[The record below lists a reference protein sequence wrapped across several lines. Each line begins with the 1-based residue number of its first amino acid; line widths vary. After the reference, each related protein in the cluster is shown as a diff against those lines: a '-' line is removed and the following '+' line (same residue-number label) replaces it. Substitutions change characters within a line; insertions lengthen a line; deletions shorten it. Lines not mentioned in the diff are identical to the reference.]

1 MYSAKRGSSTAVEEE
16 VPDLPA
22 THVLSAAY
30 PHPSPQTAFT
40 LTVRRPQH
48 VRIDLF
54 DLNGRR
60 VDTLYEGFLQ
70 AGTPRRFTIGGNDL
84 PSGVY
89 LYRVVGEDFAES
101 RAVVLVR

>member
-1 MYSAKRGSSTAVEEE
+1 MLDGGGISRSPGSVSLTFTISE
-16 VPDLPA
+16 
-22 THVLSAAY
+22 AY

-40 LTVRRPQH
+40 LTLCRPQH
-48 VRIDLF
+48 VHIDLF

-70 AGTPRRFTIGGNDL
+70 AGTPRRFTMGGKDL

-89 LYRVVGEDFAES
+89 LYRVVGEDFADS